1 MEEEKGVWTF
11 QGCKKE
17 ALFPPKRHSC
27 GNNAI
32 NGTINFIFIIV
43 FIVKT
48 TIYLLKIALLTSVI
62 SYSFNCFT
70 EL

>member
-17 ALFPPKRHSC
+17 ALVPLKRRSC
-27 GNNAI
+27 RNNAI
-32 NGTINFIFIIV
+32 NGTISFIFTIV
-43 FIVKT
+43 FTVKT

>member
-1 MEEEKGVWTF
+1 MEEEKEVWTF
-11 QGCKKE
+11 HGCKKE

>member
-11 QGCKKE
+11 QKCKKE
-17 ALFPPKRHSC
+17 ALSPPKRHRC

-32 NGTINFIFIIV
+32 NGTINFIFTIV
-43 FIVKT
+43 FTVKT

-62 SYSFNCFT
+62 SYSFNCLT